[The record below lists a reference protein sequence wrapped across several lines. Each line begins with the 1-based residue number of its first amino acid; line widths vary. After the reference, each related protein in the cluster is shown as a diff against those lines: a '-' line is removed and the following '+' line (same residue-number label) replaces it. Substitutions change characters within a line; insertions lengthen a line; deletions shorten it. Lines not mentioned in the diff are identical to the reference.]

1 MRFDPPLRIAAAALW
16 LPDDSETVI
25 DAARDGRIEPAR
37 ATANGYVQLTVS
49 DIPPPEMAVRAGAA
63 ALEEAGF
70 GPEEVGLL
78 VHAWTYYQGQDYW
91 EPVHYILNELALYGA
106 APLGVSLGCNG
117 GFAAVET
124 AACRLLTGQAR
135 TALVTTAERFCPP
148 RFDRWASNLDVCYGD
163 SGTALLLQFTP
174 NTGERGPFE
183 LLSTANVTDPHL
195 EGMYRGSA
203 PWNTVPFEHAETI
216 DIRTQIRNFM
226 AAGHGPAFG
235 GVVTRS
241 IQQTVRSALDQAALA
256 ADDPRIAVIAPPRFG
271 AEVILHSYTEVL
283 TGLTKA
289 EIVNLGRGTGH
300 LGAGDMAANLADI
313 DAAGML
319 QPGQIALILSATAG
333 FSWSGMVVRRS

>member
-1 MRFDPPLRIAAAALW
+1 M
-16 LPDDSETVI
+16 ST
-25 DAARDGRIEPAR
+25 
-37 ATANGYVQLTVS
+37 
-49 DIPPPEMAVRAGAA
+49 
-63 ALEEAGF
+63 
-70 GPEEVGLL
+70 
-78 VHAWTYYQGQDYW
+78 
-91 EPVHYILNELALYGA
+91 
-106 APLGVSLGCNG
+106 
-117 GFAAVET
+117 VET
-124 AACRLLTGQAR
+124 AACRLLAGPER

-163 SGTALLLQFTP
+163 SGTALLLDT
-174 NTGERGPFE
+174 ERGPFE

-235 GVVTRS
+235 EVVTRS
-241 IQQTVRSALDQAALA
+241 VQQTVQSALDQAGLA

-283 TGLTKA
+283 AGLTKA

-319 QPGQIALILSATAG
+319 QPGQIALMLSATAG
-333 FSWSGMVVRRS
+333 FSWSGLVVRRS